1 MVQESRLMLEVTAEK
16 PMEDGY
22 YYASLYLPATK
33 NELEDARQRARL
45 TGRDV
50 GYVGI
55 EITGCPQLPAL
66 VDTRLDCPTVDE
78 LNFFAKR
85 LASISSSEMIALGAI
100 FSHRKERGDYENGL
114 SMKELIN
121 LTYGLDNVMVAA
133 NVEDNIALGRFAIEN
148 EMHHH
153 IPGLKDVNPKF
164 LNVQQIGQEIRDM
177 DGGLFYCG
185 CYVVAG
191 EYEYQEVY
199 DGENLPKQTNEDEF
213 AVFSITLRE
222 KTDETTPAK
231 DILIN
236 LPMERD
242 YLEKFLANKLSAPL
256 ENYEVVRFESAIPYI
271 NRFML
276 MEEMD
281 INTINDI
288 AYSFKQ
294 AREFD
299 QIKFKAAM
307 EGFKIQTSKEALDIL
322 SRISEYQLAHYCN
335 DEVDFFKEYLT
346 NNMDGRFDAK
356 WLKNIPCDTSGRML
370 LERTGAVVTEYG
382 IISKGRG
389 NMFAPISYD
398 EPEETQTESEDE
410 EMEEAEEEI
419 EEHSMGG
426 LSM

>member
-1 MVQESRLMLEVTAEK
+1 MVQESRLMLEVSAEK

-22 YYASLYLPATK
+22 YYTSLYLPTTK
-33 NELEDARQRARL
+33 NELEDERQRARL
-45 TGRDV
+45 TGRDGGFV
-50 GYVGI
+50 SF
-55 EITGCPQLPAL
+55 EITGCPQIPHL
-66 VDTRLDCPTVDE
+66 VDTRLDCPTVEE
-78 LNFFAKR
+78 LNFFAQR
-85 LASISSSEMIALGAI
+85 LANLSSCEAIALGAI
-100 FSHRKERGDYENGL
+100 FMHRKERGDYENGL

-121 LTYGLDNVMVAA
+121 LTYGLENVMVAA
-133 NVEDNIALGRFAIEN
+133 NVDSNMALGRFALEN
-148 EMHHH
+148 DLHLDMLG
-153 IPGLKDVNPKF
+153 IKDIDKS
-164 LNVQQIGQEIRDM
+164 LLDTQRIGEKIKEM
-177 DGGLFYCG
+177 DGGLFFCG

-222 KTDETTPAK
+222 KTDETKPAK

-236 LPMERD
+236 LPMEKD
-242 YLEKFLANKLSAPL
+242 YLEKFLSNKLSSPL

-271 NRFML
+271 NRIMFT
-276 MEEMD
+276 EEMD
-281 INTINDI
+281 IDTINDI
-288 AYSFKQ
+288 AYRFKQ

-307 EGFKIQTSKEALDIL
+307 EGFKIQTSKEALDVL

-370 LERTGAVVTEYG
+370 LERTGAVATDYG

-398 EPEETQTESEDE
+398 EPEETQDESEDE
-410 EMEEAEEEI
+410 EMEESEEEI

>member
-1 MVQESRLMLEVTAEK
+1 MVQESRLMLEVSTEK

-22 YYASLYLPATK
+22 YYTSLYLPATK

-45 TGRDV
+45 TGREG
-50 GYVGI
+50 GYVDF
-55 EITGCPQLPAL
+55 EITGCPQIPHL
-66 VDTRLDCPTVDE
+66 VDTRLDCPSVDE
-78 LNFFAKR
+78 LNFFAQR
-85 LASISSSEMIALGAI
+85 LANLSSCEAIALGAI
-100 FSHRKERGDYENGL
+100 FMHRKERGDYENGL

-121 LTYGLDNVMVAA
+121 LTYGLENVMVAA
-133 NVEDNIALGRFAIEN
+133 NVDSNMALGRFALEN
-148 EMHHH
+148 DLHLDMLG
-153 IPGLKDVNPKF
+153 IKDIDKS
-164 LNVQQIGQEIRDM
+164 LLDTQRIGEKIKEM
-177 DGGLFYCG
+177 DGGLFFCG

-213 AVFSITLRE
+213 TVFSITLRE
-222 KTDETTPAK
+222 KTDETTLAK

-281 INTINDI
+281 IDTINDI
-288 AYSFKQ
+288 AYRFKQ

>member
-1 MVQESRLMLEVTAEK
+1 MVQESRLVLEVTTEK

-22 YYASLYLPATK
+22 YYTSIYLPATK
-33 NELEDARQRARL
+33 NELEDASQRARL
-45 TGRDV
+45 TGRDN
-50 GYVGI
+50 GYVRI
-55 EITGCPQLPAL
+55 EIAGCPQIPQLL
-66 VDTRLDCPTVDE
+66 DTRLDCPTVEE
-78 LNFFAKR
+78 LNFFANR
-85 LASISSSEMIALGAI
+85 LAALSQSEAIALGAL
-100 FSHRKERGDYENGL
+100 FNHRKERGDYENGL
-114 SMKELIN
+114 SMKEIIN
-121 LTYGLDNVMVAA
+121 LTYGLDSVMIAA
-133 NVEDNIALGRFAIEN
+133 NVDSNMALGRFAIEN
-148 EMHHH
+148 DLHFELLG
-153 IPGLKDVNPKF
+153 IKGFDTKLLDAERV
-164 LNVQQIGQEIRDM
+164 GQKIKEIDS
-177 DGGLFYCG
+177 GLFYCG

-199 DGENLPKQTNEDEF
+199 DGENLPSMPYKDES

-222 KTDETTPAK
+222 KDNDSAE

-242 YLEKFLANKLSAPL
+242 YFERFLKNKVTSPL
-256 ENYEVVRFESAIPYI
+256 ENYEVIRFESAIPYI

-276 MEEMD
+276 MEDMD

-288 AYSFKQ
+288 AYRFKL

-307 EGFKIQTSKEALDIL
+307 EGFKIQSSKEAFDIL

-356 WLKNIPCDTSGRML
+356 WLKDVPCDVSGRML

-398 EPEETQTESEDE
+398 EPEDTQAETEDQENE
-410 EMEEAEEEI
+410 EIEEET

-426 LSM
+426 LRL

>member
-1 MVQESRLMLEVTAEK
+1 MVQESRLMLEITTEK

-22 YYASLYLPATK
+22 YYTSLYLPATK
-33 NELEDARQRARL
+33 NEIEDAKQRARL
-45 TGRDV
+45 TGRDCNFV
-50 GYVGI
+50 DI
-55 EITGCPQLPAL
+55 RIRECPQIPYL
-66 VDTRLDCPTVDE
+66 VDTQLDCPTIDE
-78 LNFFAKR
+78 LNFFAQR
-85 LASISSSEMIALGAI
+85 LAKLSSCEAIALGAI
-100 FSHRKERGDYENGL
+100 FGYRKDRGDYESLL

-121 LTYGLDNVMVAA
+121 LTYGLDSVMVAA
-133 NVEDNIALGRFAIEN
+133 NVDSNMALGRFAIEN
-148 EMHHH
+148 DLHFDLL
-153 IPGLKDVNPKF
+153 GLKGVDTKLLDTERV
-164 LNVQQIGQEIRDM
+164 GQKVKEIDS
-177 DGGLFYCG
+177 GLFYCG

-191 EYEYQEVY
+191 EYEYKEVY
-199 DGENLPKQTNEDEF
+199 DGTHLPKEYILDNF
-213 AVFSITLRE
+213 SVFNITIRE
-222 KTDETTPAK
+222 KADGSKPRK
-231 DILIN
+231 DIVFI
-236 LPMERD
+236 LPSEKESLKKFIERQMT
-242 YLEKFLANKLSAPL
+242 LPK
-256 ENYEVVRFESAIPYI
+256 ENYEVIRFESAIPYI

-276 MEEMD
+276 MDEMD

-288 AYSFKQ
+288 SHIFKQ

-307 EGFKIQTSKEALDIL
+307 QGFHIQTSKEALDIL
-322 SRISEYQLAHYCN
+322 NRISEYQLAHYCN

-370 LERTGAVVTEYG
+370 LERTGAVVTDYG

-398 EPEETQTESEDE
+398 KPEENQTESEDE